1 MRISILGYYGVPNI
15 GDEAILAV
23 ILRKLRDKFPG
34 ASIKVSARDQSYVR
48 QLHSVDTYPLERNI
62 APPDIKSAPS
72 ADIDDY
78 RAKEELKKTLAAP
91 QAGRSAKEPTL
102 KTFSEDELRGLVAD
116 VQVAPVPPHAEA
128 TDELRFAPDSDLPG
142 PTEEEKAG
150 ESLADMVSASEAAGI
165 VGGDGELE
173 IIYATR
179 GIYRTELGARV
190 DRIEPVAREV
200 WIVIVSPPG
209 KPGEAVGA
217 AVTFDG
223 EVLFRTD

>member
-1 MRISILGYYGVPNI
+1 
-15 GDEAILAV
+15 
-23 ILRKLRDKFPG
+23 
-34 ASIKVSARDQSYVR
+34 
-48 QLHSVDTYPLERNI
+48 
-62 APPDIKSAPS
+62 
-72 ADIDDY
+72 
-78 RAKEELKKTLAAP
+78 
-91 QAGRSAKEPTL
+91 
-102 KTFSEDELRGLVAD
+102 
-116 VQVAPVPPHAEA
+116 
-128 TDELRFAPDSDLPG
+128 
-142 PTEEEKAG
+142 
-150 ESLADMVSASEAAGI
+150 MVSASEAAGI

-179 GIYRTELGARV
+179 GLYRIELDARA